1 MSKLDELI
9 EKLCPDGIEYK
20 TINELCNITRG
31 RVMSKDY
38 IRNNFGKYPVYSSQT
53 ENNGELGKISTY
65 DLEGEYLTWT
75 TDGANAGSVFYRN
88 EKFSVTNV
96 CGLLKV
102 INNKITTKFLYHIL
116 SVEAPKYVNSGMGN
130 PKLMSNVVSRIEVPV
145 PPLEVQNEI
154 VNILDDFTELLKK
167 LLAELSAE
175 LETRQKQYEYYCE
188 RIILSVDNKETNVGE
203 CCEIITDYV
212 AAGSFGDIA
221 KNVQYINEPN
231 YAQLVRTVDI
241 KNHFQ
246 KSDYIY
252 VDEKAFNYLW
262 RVNLNKESIILPN
275 IGVNCGEVYY
285 ITPSDLIYENN
296 VLGPNAI
303 LLRSSKNN
311 NKYLSYIFKTNN
323 FQKQYLL
330 LVKRNLIKQN

>member
-1 MSKLDELI
+1 MSKIEELI
-9 EKLCPDGIEYK
+9 ERLCPNGVEYK
-20 TINELCNITRG
+20 RLEDLLEYEQPSRYIVKSAKYNDIYKTPVLTAGQSFILGYTNEEEGIYEA
-31 RVMSKDY
+31 SKDKPVIIFDDFTTGFHWVDFKFKVKSSAMKMLRPKNNDINFRY
-38 IRNNFGKYPVYSSQT
+38 IYYAMSSIFFIPENHSRHWISVYSQF
-53 ENNGELGKISTY
+53 N
-65 DLEGEYLTWT
+65 
-75 TDGANAGSVFYRN
+75 
-88 EKFSVTNV
+88 
-96 CGLLKV
+96 
-102 INNKITTKFLYHIL
+102 
-116 SVEAPKYVNSGMGN
+116 
-130 PKLMSNVVSRIEVPV
+130 VPV

-154 VNILDDFTELLKK
+154 VNILDDFTELLEN